1 MPLAGFVGLNSNGEN
16 KMDCTVCVVED
27 EKVSRLMTIELLK
40 KIGITKIVASTNGE
54 IALQKLRLKKVDL
67 ITSDWHMPIM
77 DGLEFYK
84 AVRKEED
91 MQDTPFLMVTVED
104 SREKVIE
111 ALKLGIR
118 DYIVKPLSMKSFEG
132 KVKSLLKI

>member
-1 MPLAGFVGLNSNGEN
+1 
-16 KMDCTVCVVED
+16 MDYTVCVVED
-27 EKVSRLMTIELLK
+27 EKFSRKIIIELLK
-40 KIGITKIVASTNGE
+40 KMGIDKIISSTNGE
-54 IALQKLRLKKVDL
+54 IALQKLKLQKADL
-67 ITSDWHMPIM
+67 SISDWHMPIM

-84 AVRKEED
+84 AVKKEVD
-91 MQDTPFLMVTVED
+91 LQDTPFLMVTVED

-118 DYIVKPLSMKSFEG
+118 DYIVKPLSSKSFEG